1 MNDNGSEMKEKSKEI
16 SEGLRGPQNPSAP
29 QVTKEEYK
37 TMTEKASPPSPFLK
51 NALMA
56 FLIGGAICC
65 RGEALAQMYMAGGL
79 DEKNARALVSVTLV
93 GLSAILTA
101 FGVYDNIAR
110 VAGAGTLVPITGF
123 ANSVV
128 SPAMEFQSEGF
139 ITGLGAKM
147 FIVAG
152 PVLVYGISAAT
163 LYGLILWIFRL
174 A

>member
-1 MNDNGSEMKEKSKEI
+1 MAQLYMQSGIEEKS
-16 SEGLRGPQNPSAP
+16 
-29 QVTKEEYK
+29 
-37 TMTEKASPPSPFLK
+37 
-51 NALMA
+51 
-56 FLIGGAICC
+56 
-65 RGEALAQMYMAGGL
+65 
-79 DEKNARALVSVTLV
+79 ARALVSVTLV
-93 GLSAILTA
+93 GISALLTA

-152 PVLVYGISAAT
+152 PVLVYGISAAV

-174 A
+174 V

>member
-1 MNDNGSEMKEKSKEI
+1 MSQNSNAAEKRNKEAEEKMGSSKKA
-16 SEGLRGPQNPSAP
+16 SK
-29 QVTKEEYK
+29 VTKEEYK
-37 TMTEKASPPSPFLK
+37 KMTEKASPPSPFLK

-65 RGEALAQMYMAGGL
+65 LGEALAQLYMSGGL
-79 DEKNARALVSVTLV
+79 DEKSARSFVSITLV
-93 GLSAILTA
+93 GLSALLTG
-101 FGVYDNIAR
+101 FGFYDNIAK

-139 ITGLGAKM
+139 VTGLGAKM

-152 PVLVYGISAAT
+152 PVLVYGISSAVV
-163 LYGLILWIFRL
+163 YGLILWIFRL